1 MSTDSTRTWI
11 RRTSTAAG
19 LAYTAI
25 AEYELARRLGAR
37 VPIAVM
43 LPLALDCYVVA
54 ALTWF
59 RAFDVALSLILMCAA
74 QVAAHALDA
83 GVVRVNLELVTVV
96 SVLVPVALWRTHALA
111 RGEETLASSSAGG
124 SQAEY
129 AAAVERV
136 PVPAPAPPVP
146 EVYPALAEAV
156 PAAPLAVPPG
166 VRLLPIVVRPEP
178 APVGSSR
185 GDIATTG
192 PRPVAEVPVPEPEP
206 ADEVHVPEEQVHP
219 DPHPLYGLFVGR
231 DKEPE
236 EPDDEPVYPD
246 PLIPQVQADSP
257 GEVPGVRRL
266 KETYG
271 IGQARAQRIR
281 DELMG
286 VRS

>member
-1 MSTDSTRTWI
+1 MTTDSTRTWI

-37 VPIAVM
+37 PPIAVM
-43 LPLALDCYVVA
+43 LPLALDCYVIA
-54 ALTWF
+54 ALKWF
-59 RAFDVALSLILMCAA
+59 RALDVALSLILMCAA

-111 RGEETLASSSAGG
+111 RSEETQLSSTLEGG
-124 SQAEY
+124 QEGY
-129 AAAVERV
+129 TAAVERV

-146 EVYPALAEAV
+146 EAYPALAEAV
-156 PAAPLAVPPG
+156 PAVPLAVPPG
-166 VRLLPIVVRPEP
+166 VRLLPLVARPEP
-178 APVGSSR
+178 SPLTVETAEEVPVLPSVP
-185 GDIATTG
+185 A
-192 PRPVAEVPVPEPEP
+192 AEVPVPG
-206 ADEVHVPEEQVHP
+206 P
-219 DPHPLYGLFVGR
+219 DPHVLHDLFTGR
-231 DKEPE
+231 GQDPDER
-236 EPDDEPVYPD
+236 DDEPVYPD
-246 PLIPQVQADSP
+246 PLIPQVRLDFP
-257 GEVPGVRRL
+257 DETPGVRRL

-271 IGQARAQRIR
+271 IGQPRAQRIR

>member
-1 MSTDSTRTWI
+1 MTTDSTRTWI

-37 VPIAVM
+37 PPIAVM
-43 LPLALDCYVVA
+43 LPLALDCYVIA
-54 ALTWF
+54 ALKWF

-83 GVVRVNLELVTVV
+83 GVVKVSLELVTVV

-111 RGEETLASSSAGG
+111 RGEEHEARTPDP
-124 SQAEY
+124 EY
-129 AAAVERV
+129 ATAVERV
-136 PVPAPAPPVP
+136 PVPTPAPPVP

-156 PAAPLAVPPG
+156 PAVPLAVPPG
-166 VRLLPIVVRPEP
+166 ARLLPLIARPEP
-178 APVGSSR
+178 ASAVPET
-185 GDIATTG
+185 AE
-192 PRPVAEVPVPEPEP
+192 EVPVPEHVP
-206 ADEVHVPEEQVHP
+206 AAEVHPGWP
-219 DPHPLYGLFVGR
+219 PL
-231 DKEPE
+231 D
-236 EPDDEPVYPD
+236 EPDDEPEYPD
-246 PLIPQVQADSP
+246 PLIPRVRTDFP
-257 GEVPGVRRL
+257 DETPGVRRL

-271 IGQARAQRIR
+271 IGQPRAQRIR

>member
-1 MSTDSTRTWI
+1 MSTDRTRTWI

-111 RGEETLASSSAGG
+111 RGEETQPSPSSGG
-124 SQAEY
+124 GLPEFAT
-129 AAAVERV
+129 AVERV
-136 PVPAPAPPVP
+136 PVPAEQRPVP
-146 EVYPALAEAV
+146 EGYPAIETAVPAVPEAV
-156 PAAPLAVPPG
+156 PEG
-166 VRLLPIVVRPEP
+166 VRLLPLVGRPEP
-178 APVGSSR
+178 APVV
-185 GDIATTG
+185 
-192 PRPVAEVPVPEPEP
+192 PEPVAEVPVPEPVP
-206 ADEVHVPEEQVHP
+206 APRYPV
-219 DPHPLYGLFVGR
+219 
-231 DKEPE
+231 PE
-236 EPDDEPVYPD
+236 EPDAREWTIDPTEYPDPADAEDDPEYPD
-246 PLIPQVQADSP
+246 PLIPQVRADFP
-257 GEVPGVRRL
+257 GETPGVRRL

-271 IGQARAQRIR
+271 IGQPRAQRIR

>member
-1 MSTDSTRTWI
+1 MSTDATRTWI

-25 AEYELARRLGAR
+25 AEYELARRLGAQQ
-37 VPIAVM
+37 PIAVM
-43 LPLALDCYVVA
+43 LPLSLDCYVIA
-54 ALTWF
+54 ALKWF

-83 GVVRVNLELVTVV
+83 GVVKVSLELVTVV

-111 RGEETLASSSAGG
+111 RGEDAHEVRTP
-124 SQAEY
+124 EPEF

-136 PVPAPAPPVP
+136 PAPAPAPPVP

-156 PAAPLAVPPG
+156 PAVPAAVPPG
-166 VRLLPIVVRPEP
+166 VRLLPTAAPCGLPPLIPE
-178 APVGSSR
+178 
-185 GDIATTG
+185 T
-192 PRPVAEVPVPEPEP
+192 VAEVPVPEPVP
-206 ADEVHVPEEQVHP
+206 AREYPVPEEQAHA
-219 DPHPLYGLFVGR
+219 DPHPLHDLFIGR
-231 DKEPE
+231 SKEPE
-236 EPDDEPVYPD
+236 EPEDDPVYPD
-246 PLIPQVQADSP
+246 PLIPQVRADFP
-257 GEVPGVRRL
+257 TEAPGVRRL
-266 KETYG
+266 KEQYG

>member
-1 MSTDSTRTWI
+1 MTTDSTRTWI

-37 VPIAVM
+37 PPIAVM

-54 ALTWF
+54 ALKWF

-74 QVAAHALDA
+74 QVAAHALEA

-111 RGEETLASSSAGG
+111 RDEDAAPAAG
-124 SQAEY
+124 Y

-136 PVPAPAPPVP
+136 PVPATAPPVP
-146 EVYPALAEAV
+146 DAYPAIAVRVPAV
-156 PAAPLAVPPG
+156 PEPVPQG
-166 VRLLPIVVRPEP
+166 ARLLPIVARP
-178 APVGSSR
+178 APASV
-185 GDIATTG
+185 IPEWA
-192 PRPVAEVPVPEPEP
+192 VEVPVPEPVPAHEYP
-206 ADEVHVPEEQVHP
+206 VPDVQVHLDWQVPGDYADAAGNPTEAADEDAP
-219 DPHPLYGLFVGR
+219 
-231 DKEPE
+231 
-236 EPDDEPVYPD
+236 YPD
-246 PLIPQVQADSP
+246 PLIPQVQADFP

-286 VRS
+286 VRT